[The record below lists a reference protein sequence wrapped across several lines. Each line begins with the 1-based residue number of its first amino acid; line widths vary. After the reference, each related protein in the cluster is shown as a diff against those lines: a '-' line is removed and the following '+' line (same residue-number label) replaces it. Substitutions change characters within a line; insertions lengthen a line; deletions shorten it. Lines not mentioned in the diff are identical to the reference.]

1 MKTLEE
7 VNGQKVW
14 AVDLGGLDSCSG
26 CVFGS
31 KHYPPLNPACDTCNN
46 FNGREVIFLPYEEE
60 LKEKI
65 FTLSQINEVM
75 GDIHKW
81 CAFNL
86 SAPEHVVAYKVLSQL
101 IQKLEQ
107 L

>member
-1 MKTLEE
+1 MKTLETI
-7 VNGQKVW
+7 NGQKVW
-14 AVDLGGLDSCSG
+14 AVDAT
-26 CVFGS
+26 
-31 KHYPPLNPACDTCNN
+31 HACDGCMFKDNPITNTCFQRCDDERPDKRN
-46 FNGREVIFLPYEEE
+46 VIFLPYEEE